1 MAVVWG
7 TVKDHGGHIDLK
19 STVGKGT
26 TFTLYFPATREE
38 RVKEKLRGVDSRV

>member
-26 TFTLYFPATREE
+26 AFTLYFPATRTE
-38 RVKEKLRGVDSRV
+38 RVKEKSTVVN